1 MKECIKKK
9 KLDYHNFPDSS
20 PFKKAIDSLSRVI
33 I

>member
-1 MKECIKKK
+1 MKECIKK

-20 PFKKAIDSLSRVI
+20 PFKKVIDSLSRVI